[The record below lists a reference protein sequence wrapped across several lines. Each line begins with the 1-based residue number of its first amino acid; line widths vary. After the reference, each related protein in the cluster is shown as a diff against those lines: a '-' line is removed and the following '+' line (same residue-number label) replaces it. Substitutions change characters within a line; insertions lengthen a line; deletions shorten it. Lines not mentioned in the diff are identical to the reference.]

1 MTVLLNRDTRVLVQ
15 GITGRIGSF
24 HAEDALKHGTAVVA
38 GVTPGKGGSKHLG
51 LPVFDTVK
59 EAVEATG
66 ADASLMFVPPAFAA
80 DSIMEAADAGLK
92 FSVSIADGIPTEDM
106 VAVKS
111 FLRRYPADARMRF
124 LGPNCAGIISPGVGM
139 MGIMPAH
146 IYLQGRIG
154 IVARSGTLSY
164 EAASQMKQHG
174 LGVSTS
180 VGIGGDPVN
189 GSSFKDI
196 LELFEADPETD
207 AVVLI
212 GEVGGPQEKE
222 AAGYIASTM
231 SKPVVAYIAGLS
243 APKGRRMGHAGA
255 ISAAGETA
263 QEKAEALRAAG
274 ATIAPTPSDIGN
286 AVAKVMK
293 VAA

>member
-24 HAEDALKHGTAVVA
+24 HAEDAIAHGTNVVA
-38 GVTPGKGGSKHLG
+38 GVTPGKGGTTHLG
-51 LPVFDTVK
+51 LPVFDTVA
-59 EAVEATG
+59 EAVAETG

-80 DSIMEAADAGLK
+80 DSMMEAAEAGLK
-92 FSVSIADGIPTEDM
+92 FSVSIADGIPTQDM
-106 VAVKS
+106 VAVKA
-111 FLRRYPADARMRF
+111 FLRSLPAERRMRF
-124 LGPNCAGIISPGVGM
+124 VGPNCAGIISPEVGM

-164 EAASQMKQHG
+164 EAAAQLKQHG

-189 GSSFKDI
+189 GTSFKDV

-212 GEVGGPQEKE
+212 GEVGGPQEHE
-222 AAGYIASTM
+222 AAEYIKSTM
-231 SKPVVAYIAGLS
+231 TKPVVAYIAGLS

-263 QEKAEALRAAG
+263 MDKADALEAAG
-274 ATIAPTPSDIGN
+274 AAISPTPSDVGN
-286 AVAKVMK
+286 TMARVLKG
-293 VAA
+293 

>member
-24 HAEDALKHGTAVVA
+24 HAQDAIDHGTAIVG
-38 GVTPGKGGSKHLG
+38 GVTPGKGGTTHLG
-51 LPVFDTVK
+51 LPVFDTVRQ
-59 EAVEATG
+59 AAEATG

-80 DSIMEAADAGLK
+80 DSIMEAADVGLR
-92 FSVSIADGIPTEDM
+92 FSVSIADGIPTQDM
-106 VAVKS
+106 VAAKS
-111 FLRRYPADARMRF
+111 FLRRFPAEKRMRF
-124 LGPNCAGIISPGVGM
+124 LGPNCAGIISPGIGM
-139 MGIMPAH
+139 MGIMPEH

-196 LELFEADPETD
+196 LQLFEADPETD

-222 AAGYIASTM
+222 AADYIASTM

-243 APKGRRMGHAGA
+243 APEGRRMGHAGA
-255 ISAAGETA
+255 ISATGETA
-263 QEKAEALRAAG
+263 QKKAEALETAG
-274 ATIAPTPSDIGN
+274 ATIAPTPSNIGDT
-286 AVAKVMK
+286 VARVMK
-293 VAA
+293 VDA